1 MGSLASGLHHALY
14 EIPVTSKA
22 ASNWAALEGKAGR
35 LVHPSGSI
43 AKVSAMLF
51 SKDCCPFL
59 RPTDSIPSHGV

>member
-51 SKDCCPFL
+51 SKDC
-59 RPTDSIPSHGV
+59 